1 MPDDVVRA
9 GALTK
14 AYDGFVAVDGID
26 LHVARGECFGMLGP
40 NGAGKTS
47 TMRMI
52 GCVTPVTSGALTVL
66 GTDVSA
72 PGAGRRIKAHLGVVP
87 QEDSLDD
94 ELTVME
100 NLVVYA
106 RYFGIRSIEARR
118 RAVEHLEFMS
128 LADRA
133 DAKVRTLSGGMK
145 RRLVIARALVND
157 PEVVLLDEPT
167 TGLDPQAR
175 HHIWD
180 RLRSL
185 KAAGATLVLTTHY
198 MEEATQLCD
207 RLVIMDH
214 GRVLVEGAPRE
225 LVRRCA
231 RRHVVE
237 VPRSVLR
244 GRALP
249 SLDTETSDV
258 IDLYDRVLVHS
269 DDGRAVLSTLTQSG
283 VDVDDVYVRPA
294 SLEDVFL
301 ALTGRDLLDTGDAD
315 PGGDREPAHSGGE
328 PS

>member
-1 MPDDVVRA
+1 MPAAVVHA
-9 GALTK
+9 TALAK
-14 AYDGFVAVDGID
+14 AFGDFVAVDGID
-26 LHVARGECFGMLGP
+26 LTVEHGECFGMLGP

-52 GCVTPVTSGALTVL
+52 GCVTPVTSGSLAVL
-66 GTDVSA
+66 GTDVTGR
-72 PGAGRRIKAHLGVVP
+72 GAGRRVKARLGVVP
-87 QEDSLDD
+87 QEDSLDE

-106 RYFGIRSIEARR
+106 RYFGIGGATARR
-118 RAVEHLEFMS
+118 RAGEQLAFMS

-133 DAKVRTLSGGMK
+133 DDKVRTLSGGMK

-185 KAAGATLVLTTHY
+185 KASGATLVLTTHY
-198 MEEATQLCD
+198 MEEASQLCD
-207 RLVIMDH
+207 RLVIMDK
-214 GRVLVEGAPRE
+214 GKVLVEGPPRD
-225 LVRRCA
+225 LVRRHT

-237 VPRSVLR
+237 VPRTVLDSHR
-244 GRALP
+244 LP
-249 SLDTETSDV
+249 DFAGSDV
-258 IDLYDRVLVHS
+258 IDLHDRVLVHT
-269 DDGRAVLSTLTQSG
+269 DDGPSVLAELERAG
-283 VDVDDVYVRPA
+283 VEAEDVYARPA

-301 ALTGRDLLDTGDAD
+301 ALTGRDLLDAGASAEVVDA
-315 PGGDREPAHSGGE
+315 PGGGRS
-328 PS
+328 